1 MPREQLKKDPY
12 RFDAGRLGQI
22 EGVTLSYRS
31 NYSRNQPLIRYFG
44 GLPYALPPVGSY
56 RFRKPRAL
64 PDYYR
69 YGTVANP
76 GRFTRSA
83 AYCPQPAWMGNEGN
97 PALWD
102 EDCLQLNVY
111 IPTGEK
117 PTAGWPVFFCIHGGF
132 LQWGTA
138 NMEPAAVASLMSETA
153 FRAII
158 IMPAY
163 RLNMFGFLTSSELA
177 AEAQSL
183 GESSGNNGFWDQRLA
198 LEWTAKNIDVF
209 GGDPTNITVGGY
221 SAGAHSTYQQL
232 AHELYFVP
240 DENAIIRRVIMWSNS
255 PGVQPKTVEEHQK
268 QFNEVLNALRI
279 PQSLPAEEKLRHLRE
294 TPARDLV
301 RIQHGLK
308 MSEFRAVTD
317 DAFVSKNVI
326 VNINNGDFARRMKKR
341 GIKLMNGECRDE
353 HLLYRAWRTPSP
365 TFDAVYMRLCADY
378 PEGAVRKLLDHAI
391 GKEHQLPGWARDWQ
405 ECFGI
410 LYANMQVHDLE
421 RGFQNALV
429 KGGLEPGKD
438 ILRYRFNWRAS
449 TASLPP
455 SWGVTH
461 STDMEIWFW
470 GQGKQLQD
478 EEKEVLRPWNEA
490 FARFVHGEDLDW
502 GTRTV
507 TDMKRLDANGNTDV
521 WEDDRWQQGVDVWDL
536 LTKNGAAGFLDWVKA
551 KL

>member
-1 MPREQLKKDPY
+1 MPKEQLKKDPY

-31 NYSRNQPLIRYFG
+31 NSSRNQPLIRYFG
-44 GLPYALPPVGSY
+44 GLPYALPPVGPY

-69 YGTVANP
+69 YGTIANP

-117 PTAGWPVFFCIHGGF
+117 PKAGWPVFFYIHGGF

-138 NMEPAAVASLMSETA
+138 NMEPAAVASLMSDTA

-177 AEAQSL
+177 AEARSL

-209 GGDPTNITVGGY
+209 GGDPTNITVAGY

-240 DENAIIRRVIMWSNS
+240 DEKAVIRRVIMWSNS
-255 PGVQPKTVEEHQK
+255 PGVQPKTVDEHQK

-279 PQSLPAEEKLRHLRE
+279 PLSLSAEEKLRHLRE

-301 RIQHGLK
+301 KIQHGLK

-326 VNINNGDFARRMKKR
+326 ANINNGDLARRMKKR

-353 HLLYRAWRTPSP
+353 HFLYRAWRTPSP
-365 TFDAVYMRLCADY
+365 TFDAVYTRLCADY
-378 PEGAVRKLLDHAI
+378 PEAAVRKLLDSST
-391 GKEHQLPGWARDWQ
+391 GKEHKLPKWARDWQ

-421 RGFQNALV
+421 RGFQNALA
-429 KGGLEPGKD
+429 KGGLEAGKD

-449 TASLPP
+449 TASMPP

-470 GQGKQLQD
+470 GQGKPLKD

-490 FARFVHGEDLDW
+490 FAKFVHGEDLDW
-502 GTRTV
+502 GTRRITE
-507 TDMKRLDANGNTDV
+507 MKRLDVNGNTDV

-536 LTKNGAAGFLDWVKA
+536 LTKDGGAGFLDWVKS